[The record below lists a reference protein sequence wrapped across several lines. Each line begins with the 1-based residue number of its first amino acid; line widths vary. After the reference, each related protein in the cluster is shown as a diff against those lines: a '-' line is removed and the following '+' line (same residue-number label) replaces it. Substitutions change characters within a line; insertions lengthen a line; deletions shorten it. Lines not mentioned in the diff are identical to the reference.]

1 MTRIASLRNCFRPQ
15 ALIIAICCATFVGC
29 QSELELDLTP
39 VQGKVLFKDQPLKY
53 GSVMFQP
60 EGNGPLARGTIQP
73 DGTFVLGTES
83 TDDGVRPRKC
93 RVRITAFAS
102 QKPGAQTQKPG
113 AQTSSQQELALGDSA
128 IPTKY
133 QSYGTSGVVVDIQPD
148 MELPLIIELK

>member
-1 MTRIASLRNCFRPQ
+1 MTRKASLRNCVRTQ
-15 ALIIAICCATFVGC
+15 AVIIALCCATFVGC
-29 QSELELDLTP
+29 QSELDLTP
-39 VQGKVLFKDQPLKY
+39 VQGRVLFQDQPLKY
-53 GSVMFQP
+53 GSIMFQP

-83 TDDGVRPRKC
+83 TDDGARPGKC

-102 QKPGAQTQKPG
+102 QKPG

-128 IPTKY
+128 IPPKY
-133 QSYGTSGVVVDIQPD
+133 QSFGTSGVVVDIQPD

>member
-53 GSVMFQP
+53 GGVMFQP

-83 TDDGVRPRKC
+83 TDDGVRPGKC
-93 RVRITAFAS
+93 RVRITAFA
-102 QKPGAQTQKPG
+102 AQKPG